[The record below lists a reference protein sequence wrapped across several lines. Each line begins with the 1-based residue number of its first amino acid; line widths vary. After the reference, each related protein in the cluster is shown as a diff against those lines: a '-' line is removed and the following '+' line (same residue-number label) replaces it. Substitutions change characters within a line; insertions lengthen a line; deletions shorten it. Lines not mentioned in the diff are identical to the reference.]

1 MVDRALPALVI
12 VMAMTCRVFI
22 RHLWTLLLA
31 ACAGIG
37 AASAAESGEAIY
49 RRLCIE
55 CHGERG
61 EGVAGRYD
69 ETLHGDRSVESLA
82 RLIERTMPEDKPELC
97 VGDDAHTVAQY
108 IFDAFYSPAARAR
121 NRPAR
126 VDVVRLTNR
135 QFRESV
141 AGLFGGFLPTL
152 PPAAPG
158 GLRAVL
164 YQSKG
169 MNKKDREVLARTDAA
184 VDFQWGTNAP
194 AEGIT
199 ADQFSIAWSGSLI
212 APHTGVYE
220 FRLRTPNGARLYV
233 NAPLR
238 AGDSNRRDDSDARR
252 VRALIDL
259 WVSSGGV
266 SRAEEAR
273 VFLLGGRT
281 YPLRLDYFKFKETN
295 AALTFEWR
303 PPHGVWSVPDD
314 AHLSPDPS
322 QPVVVAATA
331 LPPDDGS
338 LGYERGIAISKS
350 WHEATTRA
358 ALEVADDVIARLDL
372 LSGSGPRD
380 PRRAER
386 LEAFATSVAERAWRR
401 PMTPDLCDAVV
412 SAFFQPSLPPETA
425 VKRVILRALTSPQF
439 LYPDLGSIPD
449 DFTVASRLSLFLQ
462 DSLPDLA
469 LTEAAGRGA
478 LRSPEQVRDHA
489 RRLLATP
496 PARAKLRGFFEHWL
510 LMEEAEDISKDERAF
525 PGFDAALLADL
536 RQSLELLVDEVV
548 WSERSDYRELLLAD
562 SIPFNARLAAFY
574 GVPPPEGPGFQR
586 VRFDPGQ
593 RAGILTHPFL
603 LTTFAYHRSSSPIHR
618 GVFLTRN
625 VLGRFLKPPP
635 MAIEFMDD
643 RFDPSLTMREK
654 VTELTRKDA
663 CMGCHA
669 TINPLGFSLENFDAV
684 GRFRTV
690 DNAKPVNAVSEYL
703 TADGERLVLRGPRDV
718 AEHAASSDEARRGFV
733 RQLFQHTV
741 QQAPAAYGP
750 DTLARLDRGFV
761 ESGCHIRRLLESIVT
776 LASLHGYES
785 HLPPAP

>member
-1 MVDRALPALVI
+1 MRRPAFLRGLLILLTAGGGFVRA
-12 VMAMTCRVFI
+12 
-22 RHLWTLLLA
+22 H
-31 ACAGIG
+31 AG
-37 AASAAESGEAIY
+37 ESGDAIY
-49 RRLCIE
+49 RRLCVE

-61 EGVAGRYD
+61 EGVAGKYD
-69 ETLHGDRSVESLA
+69 ETLHGDRPVDSLA
-82 RLIERTMPEDKPELC
+82 RLIERTMPEDRPELC
-97 VGDDAHTVAQY
+97 VGPDATAVAQY
-108 IFDAFYSPAARAR
+108 IFNAFYSPAARAR

-141 AGLFGGFLPTL
+141 ADLFGEFLPEL
-152 PPAAPG
+152 PPATPG

-169 MNKKDREVLARTDAA
+169 MNKKDREVTSRTDAA
-184 VDFQWGTNAP
+184 VNFDWGTNSP
-194 AEGIT
+194 VEGIT

-212 APHTGVYE
+212 APHSGVYE
-220 FRLRTPNGARLYV
+220 FRLRTPNGARLYI
-233 NAPLR
+233 NEALR

-252 VRALIDL
+252 APALIDL
-259 WVSSGGV
+259 WVSSGGMMREGV
-266 SRAEEAR
+266 VRL
-273 VFLLGGRT
+273 FLLGGRT
-281 YPLRLDYFKFKETN
+281 YPLRLDYFKFKETH
-295 AALTFEWR
+295 AAITLEWR
-303 PPHGVWSVPDD
+303 PPHGVWSVPD
-314 AHLSPDPS
+314 AANLSPLPS
-322 QPVVVAATA
+322 QALVVAATA

-338 LGYERGIAISKS
+338 LGYERGTAVSKS
-350 WHEATTRA
+350 WHEAVTRA
-358 ALEVADDVIARLDL
+358 ALEVSDEVMTRLDL
-372 LSGSGPRD
+372 LSGSGARD
-380 PRRAER
+380 PRRADR
-386 LEAFATSVAERAWRR
+386 LRAFAGAVAEHASRR
-401 PMTPDLCDAVV
+401 PLTPELMASRVT
-412 SAFFQPSLPPETA
+412 AYFTPGLAPETA
-425 VKRVILRALTSPQF
+425 VKRVLLRALTSPQF
-439 LYPDLGSIPD
+439 LYPDLGSVPD
-449 DFTVASRLSLFLQ
+449 DFTVASRLALFLQ
-462 DSLPDLA
+462 DSLPDAA
-469 LTEAAGRGA
+469 LIEAATRGA
-478 LRSPEQVRDHA
+478 LRSPEQVREHV

-510 LMEEAEDISKDERAF
+510 SMEEADDISKDERAF

-536 RQSLELLVDEVV
+536 RRSLELLVEEVV

-562 SIPFNARLAAFY
+562 SVPFNARLAAFY

-586 VRFDPGQ
+586 VRFDPAQ
-593 RAGILTHPFL
+593 RAGVLTHPFL
-603 LTTFAYHRSSSPIHR
+603 LSTLAYHRSSSPIHR

-669 TINPLGFSLENFDAV
+669 TINPLGFSLEHFDAV
-684 GRFRTV
+684 GRFRTL

-703 TADGERLVLRGPRDV
+703 TADGERLLLRGPRDV
-718 AEHAASSDEARRGFV
+718 AAHAASSDEARRGFV

-750 DTLARLDRGFV
+750 DTLARLDRQFL
-761 ESGCHIRRLLESIVT
+761 ESGCHIRQLVESIVT
-776 LASLHGYES
+776 LASLHGYEN